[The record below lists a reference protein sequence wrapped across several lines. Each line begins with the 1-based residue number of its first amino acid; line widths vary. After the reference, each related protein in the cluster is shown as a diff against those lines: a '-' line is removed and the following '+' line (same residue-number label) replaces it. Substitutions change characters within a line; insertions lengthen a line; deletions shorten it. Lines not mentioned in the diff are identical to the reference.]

1 MVKPNNHHFS
11 AFPPKFRNGGEGV
24 RGRHLYVMLVAKSG
38 KLIPLLLASTIPRNL
53 PAFVAT
59 TSYTRNS
66 AHSIGRKQLKLFSS
80 SDKRMTDEVTEAKAA
95 AASYVSS
102 DEDGVGPAT
111 VFDNI
116 LSGKWPS
123 DKVHEDDLSL
133 AFRE

>member
-1 MVKPNNHHFS
+1 
-11 AFPPKFRNGGEGV
+11 
-24 RGRHLYVMLVAKSG
+24 MLVANSG

-53 PAFVAT
+53 PAFAAT

-66 AHSIGRKQLKLFSS
+66 AHSIGRKQLFSS

-102 DEDGVGPAT
+102 DDDGVGPAT

>member
-1 MVKPNNHHFS
+1 
-11 AFPPKFRNGGEGV
+11 
-24 RGRHLYVMLVAKSG
+24 
-38 KLIPLLLASTIPRNL
+38 
-53 PAFVAT
+53 
-59 TSYTRNS
+59 
-66 AHSIGRKQLKLFSS
+66 
-80 SDKRMTDEVTEAKAA
+80 MTDEVTEAKAA

>member
-1 MVKPNNHHFS
+1 
-11 AFPPKFRNGGEGV
+11 
-24 RGRHLYVMLVAKSG
+24 
-38 KLIPLLLASTIPRNL
+38 
-53 PAFVAT
+53 
-59 TSYTRNS
+59 
-66 AHSIGRKQLKLFSS
+66 
-80 SDKRMTDEVTEAKAA
+80 MTDEVTEAKAA

-102 DEDGVGPAT
+102 DKDGVGPTT